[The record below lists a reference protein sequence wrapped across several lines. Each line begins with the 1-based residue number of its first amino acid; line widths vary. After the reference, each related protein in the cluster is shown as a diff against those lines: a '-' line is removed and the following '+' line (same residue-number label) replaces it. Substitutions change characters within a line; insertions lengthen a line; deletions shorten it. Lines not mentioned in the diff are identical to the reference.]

1 MATKENNKDVF
12 LVAEGGSLEGLASKV
27 GGYLQ
32 KDVLFWNTFNFE
44 DIEGRVVD
52 RKVRNK
58 KSNLDNPHV
67 SCFTHCAIC

>member
-12 LVAEGGSLEGLASKV
+12 LVAEGGSLEGLASMV
-27 GGYLQ
+27 GGYLH

-52 RKVRNK
+52 R
-58 KSNLDNPHV
+58 
-67 SCFTHCAIC
+67 